1 MVVGYGQNSRLLVS
15 KGMTGATGNI
25 YVGLHEFREMAFFLH
40 ACRKA
45 DHFVDI
51 GSNVGSFSVLIGNEI
66 GTEITAIEPIPATF
80 DSLVANLKLN
90 GIDVSKVFNMGLGS
104 EKGTLRFTDDLDTVN
119 HVLKEG
125 GQGGV
130 EIEVNTLD
138 NMVETCLPTFLKID
152 VEGFEMHVIKGGK
165 NTLESAMALMVELN
179 GSGEAFGFTDDSIRR
194 ELKSCGY
201 VEVDYDPFQR
211 VMRRGTIKADNALF
225 VREPVWDELEMR
237 LKEAPQLSV
246 RGVKF

>member
-1 MVVGYGQNSRLLVS
+1 MVVRYGQDSRLLVS

-40 ACRKA
+40 ACRKG

-125 GQGGV
+125 DQGGV

-138 NMVETCLPTFLKID
+138 NMVETRLPTFLKID

-179 GSGEAFGFTDDSIRR
+179 GAGEAFGFTDDSIRR
-194 ELKSCGY
+194 ELNSCGY

-211 VMRRGTIKADNALF
+211 LMRRGTIKADNALF
-225 VREPVWDELEMR
+225 VREPVWDELDMR
-237 LKEAPQLSV
+237 LKEAPQFSV